1 MRWWV
6 PCMVWL
12 REIERAF
19 RSFKLKLSKS
29 LCSKCLFWTT
39 RSPQAKV
46 WQERTVEWQEEGW
59 KEDKWKKK
67 FWNLTKDLESVLS
80 LSRRFLRVFLKPRN
94 FGFSSF
100 AAGLKFFWT
109 WTIPLFVI
117 KDGQQCRKNMKHMN
131 EIMWG
136 DWNSVVFFTLLYFL
150 LLILQRSVSF
160 TKERTQFSSSITNF
174 SILLAGISVQDS
186 YQCAAAFFFV
196 DLSLFFHLLLLLL
209 LTFTVVDE
217 TELKIHLCLQAGGY
231 TNRNIWFSPHYFI
244 CGGAPHNQ
252 HYPPQINIHQTVSS
266 ETVYTH
272 V

>member
-6 PCMVWL
+6 PCMAWL

-19 RSFKLKLSKS
+19 RSFILKLSKS
-29 LCSKCLFWTT
+29 LCLKCLLWTT
-39 RSPQAKV
+39 RSPQANV
-46 WQERTVEWQEEGW
+46 WQERTVEWEEEGW
-59 KEDKWKKK
+59 KEDKWEKKC
-67 FWNLTKDLESVLS
+67 WNLTKDLESVLS

-100 AAGLKFFWT
+100 TAGLKFFWT
-109 WTIPLFVI
+109 WTAPLFI
-117 KDGQQCRKNMKHMN
+117 IRDKQQCRKNMKHIN

-136 DWNSVVFFTLLYFL
+136 GWNCHIFYPTLLPFTN
-150 LLILQRSVSF
+150 SVSF
-160 TKERTQFSSSITNF
+160 TKKRTQFSSSITNF
-174 SILLAGISVQDS
+174 SILLAVISVQDS
-186 YQCAAAFFFV
+186 YPCAAAFFFA
-196 DLSLFFHLLLLLL
+196 DLSLFFRLLLL

-231 TNRNIWFSPHYFI
+231 TNKNIWFSTRYVI
-244 CGGAPHNQ
+244 CGGAPQNQ
-252 HYPPQINIHQTVSS
+252 HYSPQINIHQIIFS